1 MADGGTTLPIRFQT
15 ADAFKKVLPLLD
27 WFIPD
32 GAFSTRSDQQLA
44 RFFVFTHLCGPLLAV
59 PMGFA
64 VMAIDPDFSIEAG
77 LVIASIASFTVL
89 PLVVKWRR
97 SIWLASLMSFQQL
110 AFAALYGSYHY
121 GGMTSP
127 FMPWVVVALLLGFF
141 YHPREPRLI
150 IGLFL
155 ADLALFIGTLRF
167 TGAFPERVPA
177 DELQLLGWLSII
189 AATVYMSWMATYYVR
204 IVSMHDDFEAEAR
217 RHRRAAEELDRIRTL
232 AEQTNARRE
241 TFFTK
246 MSHELRTPLNA
257 VIGYSDLLHETF
269 EDREDREGIEDAGRI
284 HAAGKH
290 LMSLVTDVIDRSR
303 VEDGSVQLAVGEFE
317 VCELLNEVSASTMHL
332 VRKNG
337 NNFVIECP
345 NQLAKMKSDQ
355 TKLRQ
360 ILINLVSNA
369 AKFTENGTVT
379 VSAKAVTDA
388 TGQWMDFTVR
398 DTGIGIAES
407 AIGKLFGDFVQADA
421 SVSSKF
427 GGTGLGLSLCRKF
440 CLLLGGTIEV
450 SSRLGEGSAFKVQV
464 PLAIEDT
471 QPVAQEEA
479 TTADVDADG
488 ELIDQTFAD
497 ADRGALGR

>member
-1 MADGGTTLPIRFQT
+1 MVDVAIPRTFGFDVTK
-15 ADAFKKVLPLLD
+15 AFDRVLPVLD

-59 PMGFA
+59 PMCIA
-64 VMAIDPDFSIEAG
+64 IMATDPNVGIEAA
-77 LVIASIASFTVL
+77 LVIASIGSFTVL
-89 PLVVKWRR
+89 PLVVKRT
-97 SIWLASLMSFQQL
+97 SSLWLASLMSFQQL

-150 IGLFL
+150 VGLFL
-155 ADLALFIGTLRF
+155 ADILIFIGSLTV
-167 TGAFPERVPA
+167 TGAFPQRVPQH
-177 DELQLLGWLSII
+177 ELQLLGWLSII
-189 AATVYMSWMATYYVR
+189 AAAVYMSWMATYYVR

-217 RHRRAAEELDRIRTL
+217 RHQRAAEELDRIRTL

-269 EDREDREGIEDAGRI
+269 LDRSDQDGIEDASRI

-303 VEDGSVQLAVGEFE
+303 VESGDVQLAVSEFAIGA
-317 VCELLNEVSASTMHL
+317 LLEEVSASTMHL

-337 NNFVIECP
+337 STLNLDCANP
-345 NQLAKMKSDQ
+345 GMLMQSDQ

-360 ILINLVSNA
+360 ILINLVSNG
-369 AKFTENGTVT
+369 AKFTTNGTVT
-379 VSAKAVTDA
+379 ISVRAVSDA
-388 TGQWMDFTVR
+388 TGRWMDFTVT
-398 DTGIGIAES
+398 DTGIGIAEH
-407 AIGKLFGDFVQADA
+407 AVGKLFGDFVQADA
-421 SVSSKF
+421 TVSSKF

-450 SSRLGEGSAFKVQV
+450 KSRLGEGSSFKVQV
-464 PLAIEDT
+464 PLKLDDAQTTRERLDDGSNT
-471 QPVAQEEA
+471 PVEELSM
-479 TTADVDADG
+479 TNSDG
-488 ELIDQTFAD
+488 DQ
-497 ADRGALGR
+497 

>member
-1 MADGGTTLPIRFQT
+1 MVEAKAARGFGFSTAAAFDRLLP
-15 ADAFKKVLPLLD
+15 VLD

-32 GAFSTRSDQQLA
+32 GAFSTRSDMQLA

-59 PMGFA
+59 PMCFA
-64 VMAIDPDFSIEAG
+64 IMATDPNVGLEAA
-77 LVIASIASFTVL
+77 LVIASIASFTLL
-89 PLVVKWRR
+89 PLVVRKT
-97 SIWLASLMSFQQL
+97 SSLWLASLMSFQQL

-141 YHPREPRLI
+141 YHPREPKLI
-150 IGLFL
+150 IGLFVL
-155 ADLALFIGTLRF
+155 NIGTFIGALWV
-167 TGAFPERVPA
+167 TGAFPERVPHS
-177 DELQLLGWLSII
+177 ELELLGWLSII
-189 AATVYMSWMATYYVR
+189 AATVYMSWMATYYLR

-217 RHRRAAEELDRIRTL
+217 RHRRASDELERIRVL
-232 AEQTNARRE
+232 AEQTNARRA

-269 EDREDREGIEDAGRI
+269 EDREDQGGIEDATRI

-303 VEDGSVQLAVGEFE
+303 VENGSVQLVVGEFRIGD
-317 VCELLNEVSASTMHL
+317 LLEQVNASTMHL

-337 NNFVIECP
+337 NTLNVDCP
-345 NQLAKMKSDQ
+345 APETVMRSDE

-360 ILINLVSNA
+360 ILINLLSNA
-369 AKFTENGTVT
+369 AKFTQNGTVT
-379 VSAKAVTDA
+379 MSAKVVSDA
-388 TGQWMDFTVR
+388 TGRWLDFTVR
-398 DTGIGIAES
+398 DTGIGIAEAS
-407 AIGKLFGDFVQADA
+407 IGKLFGDFVQADA
-421 SVSSKF
+421 SVAGKF

-450 SSRLGEGSAFKVQV
+450 TSRLGEGSAFKVQV
-464 PLAIEDT
+464 PLSIEEMTASED
-471 QPVAQEEA
+471 AANDDDEA
-479 TTADVDADG
+479 ADKAATAAAAVSKAG
-488 ELIDQTFAD
+488 H
-497 ADRGALGR
+497 

>member
-1 MADGGTTLPIRFQT
+1 MVEAKAARGFGFSTAAAFDRLLP
-15 ADAFKKVLPLLD
+15 VLD

-32 GAFSTRSDQQLA
+32 GAFSTRSDMQLA

-59 PMGFA
+59 PMCFA
-64 VMAIDPDFSIEAG
+64 IMATDPNVGLEAA
-77 LVIASIASFTVL
+77 LVIASIASFTLL
-89 PLVVKWRR
+89 PLVVRKT
-97 SIWLASLMSFQQL
+97 SSLWLASLMSFQQL

-141 YHPREPRLI
+141 YHPREPKLI
-150 IGLFL
+150 IGLFVL
-155 ADLALFIGTLRF
+155 NIGTFIGALWV
-167 TGAFPERVPA
+167 TGAFPERVPHS
-177 DELQLLGWLSII
+177 ELELLGWLSII

-204 IVSMHDDFEAEAR
+204 IVSMHDDFEAEAH
-217 RHRRAAEELDRIRTL
+217 RHRRAADELERIRVL

-269 EDREDREGIEDAGRI
+269 EDRADQEGIEDANRI

-303 VEDGSVQLAVGEFE
+303 VEDGTVQLAVQQFE
-317 VCELLNEVSASTMHL
+317 IGELLNEVSASTMHL
-332 VRKNG
+332 VRKNA
-337 NNFVIECP
+337 NRLVIDCP
-345 NQLAKMKSDQ
+345 NPKLTMHSDQ

-369 AKFTENGTVT
+369 AKFTEGGTVT
-379 VSAKAVTDA
+379 IHAKSITDA
-388 TGQWMDFTVR
+388 TGKWMDFTVT
-398 DTGIGIAES
+398 DTGIGIAEAS
-407 AIGKLFGDFVQADA
+407 IGKLFGDFVQADA
-421 SVSSKF
+421 TVSSKF

-450 SSRLGEGSAFKVQV
+450 RSRLGEGSSFKVQV
-464 PLAIEDT
+464 PLALEES
-471 QPVAQEEA
+471 QPGEHYG
-479 TTADVDADG
+479 DDDDDADLVGACPNNMDG
-488 ELIDQTFAD
+488 EH
-497 ADRGALGR
+497 